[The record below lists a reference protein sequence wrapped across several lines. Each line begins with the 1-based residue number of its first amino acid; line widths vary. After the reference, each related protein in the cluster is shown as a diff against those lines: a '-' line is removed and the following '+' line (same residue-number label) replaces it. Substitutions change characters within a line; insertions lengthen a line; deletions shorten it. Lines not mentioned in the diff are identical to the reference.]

1 MTRGFLLPLLAALL
15 PLGALAAGSAQQ
27 PVTNETAPGG
37 PGRLC
42 FRDSSLDLL
51 EGEAVQLTAGV
62 HGVRLE
68 ISGPAGRFTYSENEM
83 FAEPRTAGE
92 PVSVRAGLRV
102 ARHRRQGATS
112 YLFHGPIA
120 AYRDGKTRPVVWI
133 GGEALAGG
141 AADLAILARVRTGPP
156 DGCMR
161 RYDYGWESA
170 PPPGQN
176 AQ

>member
-1 MTRGFLLPLLAALL
+1 MTRGFPVPLLAALL

-42 FRDSSLDLL
+42 LRDSSLDLL
-51 EGEAVQLTAGV
+51 EGETVRVTAGGL
-62 HGVRLE
+62 HGLRLE
-68 ISGPAGRFTYSENEM
+68 ISGPAGRFTYAENEI

-92 PVSVRAGLRV
+92 PVAVRAGLRV
-102 ARHRRQGATS
+102 ARHRQQGVS
-112 YLFHGPIA
+112 YLFYGPIA
-120 AYRDGKTRPVVWI
+120 AYRDGEARPVVWV

-141 AADLAILARVRTGPP
+141 PADLAILARVRTGPP

-170 PPPGQN
+170 PPGQN